1 MEITAYLY
9 VPFAAWAIAQIIK
22 FSLSL
27 VRGETD
33 LRYLYASGGMPSV
46 HSAVVCSLA
55 TWALIAGGASSP
67 LFGVTAVF
75 AAIVMYDSFGV
86 RRSTGEQARTLNRLI
101 GDLATTGGLKNA
113 QDYDGVREILG
124 HKPLEVLVGAGL
136 GIFIAS
142 IFGYQKLV
150 VMFPTLFAMPS
161 STEAKAIMIVA
172 AILIVSM
179 APLYWIA
186 HKKYKKNPKAKSAL
200 TYVALISAIAG
211 LFLAGCG
218 LVAYEGLNSAFAQ
231 WYVILLVVLV
241 WWVAIVVFLVRFWQN
256 RHTNKPSN
264 AEERKAQWLK
274 QAKTKTKK
282 KKK

>member
-55 TWALIAGGASSP
+55 TWALIAGGVSSP
-67 LFGVTAVF
+67 LFGITAVF

-113 QDYDGVREILG
+113 QDYNGVREILG

-142 IFGYQKLV
+142 IFGFQKLAT
-150 VMFPTLFAMPS
+150 MFPTMFAMPS
-161 STEAKAIMIVA
+161 SAEAKAIMIIA

-186 HKKYKKNPKAKSAL
+186 HNKYKKNLKAKSAL
-200 TYVALISAIAG
+200 TYIVLVNVVTG
-211 LFLAGCG
+211 LFFVGCG

-231 WYVILLVVLV
+231 WYVILLAVFA
-241 WWVAIVVFLVRFWQN
+241 WWVATIVFVVRFWQN
-256 RHTNKPSN
+256 RSVSKLTTSG
-264 AEERKAQWLK
+264 ARKDQWLK
-274 QAKTKTKK
+274 QTRSKTKK
-282 KKK
+282 KKR

>member
-55 TWALIAGGASSP
+55 TWALIAGGANSP
-67 LFGVTAVF
+67 LFGITAVF

-86 RRSTGEQARTLNRLI
+86 RRSTGEQARTLNKLI
-101 GDLATTGGLKNA
+101 GDLAQTGGLRNS
-113 QDYDGVREILG
+113 QDYEGVREILG
-124 HKPLEVLVGAGL
+124 HKPLEVLIGAGL
-136 GIFIAS
+136 GILIAAG
-142 IFGYQKLV
+142 FGYEKIV
-150 VMFPTLFAMPS
+150 AKFPTLFLMPS
-161 STEAKAIMIVA
+161 NNEAKIVMILGLV
-172 AILIVSM
+172 LLVSM

-186 HKKYKKNPKAKSAL
+186 HKKYKKNSKAKSAL
-200 TYVALISAIAG
+200 TYVALISAISG
-211 LFLAGCG
+211 LILALFGF
-218 LVAYEGLNSAFAQ
+218 VAYEGLNSVFAQ
-231 WYVILLVVLV
+231 WYVIVLVVFT
-241 WWVAIVVFLVRFWQN
+241 WWVLVVTFLVRFWQN
-256 RHTNKPSN
+256 RHFNQPTG

-274 QAKTKTKK
+274 QSRSKSKK